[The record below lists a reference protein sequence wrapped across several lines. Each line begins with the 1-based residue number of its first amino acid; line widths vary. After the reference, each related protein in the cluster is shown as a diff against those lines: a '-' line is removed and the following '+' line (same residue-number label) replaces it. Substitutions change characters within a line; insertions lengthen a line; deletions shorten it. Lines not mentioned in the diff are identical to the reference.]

1 MSAFDGSTSN
11 PTPGRLFLS
20 YRRKMRI
27 LTNTQLWLLNL
38 LPLNGEAGKFQF
50 LMFSARRIVAQTI
63 SPTLVT
69 LIVSVCIFFQ
79 FRTLPWLTGL
89 GMT

>member
-27 LTNTQLWLLNL
+27 LTNT
-38 LPLNGEAGKFQF
+38 
-50 LMFSARRIVAQTI
+50 FSARRIVAQTI